1 MLLKKLF
8 KRQSKA
14 AVIPAD
20 LNLRNF
26 RFLGEEAE
34 ALGLRLDA
42 ARKSLAEST
51 TPWAVNHW
59 TKVVEQ
65 LVAQWRRLPVLH
77 DGEAKMSIIPRWTV
91 DYNFYELAEEMPGSI
106 GGRLYHQY
114 VAKDPD
120 LSWSWEHH
128 REQRLAKAQ

>member
-1 MLLKKLF
+1 MKLF
-8 KRQSKA
+8 KRRSKA
-14 AVIPAD
+14 AVIPGD

-34 ALGLRLDA
+34 ALGTRLDA

-120 LSWSWEHH
+120 LSWSWENN
-128 REQRLAKAQ
+128 RAQRLAKAQ